1 MSFIDP
7 DSYIKMGLGMTY
19 EEFNAF
25 LEEFMRRCVEETLK
39 VLPGVVGHLVRSAAT
54 MQGLSKN
61 FYEDNKD
68 LVEHKE
74 TVTHVMEQLEGKHPG
89 MKLDELLKKTGTRTR
104 EVLKKKDSFNL
115 NPTTRPAIADMDKG
129 FGEL

>member
-25 LEEFMRRCVEETLK
+25 LDDFMKNCVEETLK
-39 VLPGVVGHLVRSAAT
+39 VLPGVVGHLVRSTAT
-54 MQGLSKN
+54 MQDLSKN

-68 LVEHKE
+68 LVDHKDS
-74 TVTHVMEQLEGKHPG
+74 VSKIMEQVEHSHPG
-89 MKLDELLKKTGTRTR
+89 MKLADILKETGSKTR
-104 EVLKKKDSFNL
+104 EMLKKKGAFNL
-115 NPTTRPAIADMDKG
+115 NPTTRPAVVDMDKG